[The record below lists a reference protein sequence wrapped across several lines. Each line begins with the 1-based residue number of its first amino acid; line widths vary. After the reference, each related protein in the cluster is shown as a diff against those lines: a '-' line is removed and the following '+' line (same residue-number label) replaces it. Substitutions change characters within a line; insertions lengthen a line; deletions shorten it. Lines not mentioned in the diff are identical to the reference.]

1 MRLVSFDDGFGRLE
15 ADGAVMPMG
24 ASLVEWLASG
34 GSTGG
39 TGTGETAAR
48 RDVAV
53 RAPVAGPGKILCIGL
68 NYRDHAAETGQAV
81 PTVPVVF
88 AKFANAV
95 VGPGDD
101 VVVPPAATNVDYE
114 AELAV
119 VIGRRA
125 SRVPVGDALS
135 YVGGYTCC
143 NDVSSRGLQFSS
155 PQWTMGKAVDT
166 FLPLGPALV
175 TADELPDPQSLG
187 IRCFVN
193 GELRQSS
200 DTGKMIF
207 GVAELVSFLSSAITL
222 EPGDVIATGT
232 PSGVAVGMA
241 EPRWLEDGDE
251 VVVEIDGIGRL
262 ENRIRAEPAPS

>member
-1 MRLVSFDDGFGRLE
+1 MRLVSHDDGFGRLE
-15 ADGAVMPMG
+15 GDTVVPMG
-24 ASLVEWLASG
+24 ASLVDWLAG
-34 GSTGG
+34 GG
-39 TGTGETAAR
+39 TDGGGGDGNALAMS
-48 RDVAV
+48 DVRV
-53 RAPVAGPGKILCIGL
+53 RAPVARPGKVLCIGL

-125 SRVPVGDALS
+125 SRVSVDEALA
-135 YVGGYTCC
+135 YVAGYTCC

-166 FLPLGPALV
+166 FLPLGPVLV
-175 TADELPDPQSLG
+175 TADEIPDPQTLA

-193 GELRQSS
+193 GEERQSS

-207 GVAELVSFLSSAITL
+207 GVAQLVSFLSSAITL

-241 EPRWLEDGDE
+241 EPKWLEDGDE

-262 ENRIRAEPAPS
+262 VNRIRAERQ